1 MNGSAGPEELDQ
13 ADVLRDFRGRFF
25 GIGDDVIY
33 LDGNSL
39 GRLPV
44 ESLDRLNDVVRSEWG
59 HGVVR
64 SWQHWIE
71 WPVSVGDLLGST
83 LLSAA
88 AGQVAISDSTSVNVY
103 KLAVAA
109 LDLRPSRRTII
120 TDTGNFPSDRYIF
133 EGLAAARG
141 LRVIELDADPV
152 QGCSVSD
159 VQRVVDSDTAL
170 VSLSHVD
177 YRSGAL
183 ADLAGITAVA
193 HDAGALV
200 LWDLCH
206 SVGAVPM
213 SLDSAN
219 VDFAVGCTYKYLNAG
234 PGAPAFVYVR
244 SDLQNQVRQPI
255 WGWFGQQ
262 SQFDMGARY
271 QPVEGIERFL
281 VGTPQILG
289 VALVEQG
296 VRLLAEAGIERLRDK
311 GIELTSYLI
320 ELADKWLAPLGFEV
334 ATPREAARR
343 GSHVSLRHP
352 EAERV
357 SVAMVERARVIPD
370 FRRPDLVRLGCSPLT
385 TTFAEVH
392 EAMRRIRD
400 LVSSGRHLEVDL
412 GNRRVT

>member
-1 MNGSAGPEELDQ
+1 VNGSAGPEELDQ

-289 VALVEQG
+289 IALVEQG